1 MIGTPSSNEMLRAR
15 RRTVGVFRRKRPYD
29 VFSKAGSSFTSAAG
43 VFANFGRQFR
53 TFPCQVRGSEA
64 YSNLSEKELM
74 NYEWCGHSR

>member
-43 VFANFGRQFR
+43 VLADCGLSGHTYVGVEEAKR
-53 TFPCQVRGSEA
+53 TIFFPRKS
-64 YSNLSEKELM
+64 
-74 NYEWCGHSR
+74 